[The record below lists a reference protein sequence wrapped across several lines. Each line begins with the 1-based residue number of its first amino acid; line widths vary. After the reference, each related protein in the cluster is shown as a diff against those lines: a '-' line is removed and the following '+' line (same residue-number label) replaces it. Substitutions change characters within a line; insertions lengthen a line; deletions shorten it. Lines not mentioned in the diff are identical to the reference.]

1 MQIDYGQSIGDPTT
15 LDEVDELL
23 RGRMEILGLN
33 VDAIGREFH
42 ELFDKIK
49 RNCPRC
55 GDREPCAVDL
65 KRDPNTQIWE
75 AYCPNSDVLYA
86 LVALTDVIC

>member
-1 MQIDYGQSIGDPTT
+1 MQIDYGHSIGNPTT

-33 VDAIGREFH
+33 VDAIGREFR
-42 ELFDKIK
+42 EVFDKIK
-49 RNCPRC
+49 RNCPGC

-75 AYCPNSDVLYA
+75 AYCPNSDVLNA
-86 LVALTDVIC
+86 LVALTDVIR